1 MVTMEALPAD
11 THSFERDQINCII
24 KVQAQDHG
32 SMMTQITVY
41 QSEAAE
47 DNVRLLLRNAKLI
60 NLHAYGSPPGTFYLI
75 LLQYFCFL
83 WLDLNLVSNLF
94 CDDGTPFHANK
105 VARALT
111 YICRVCVPV
120 QITALF
126 VIGVLDIIPHVC
138 AIIRR
143 LVSDDDIPAMPW
155 DLYASTLGI
164 HVSYTE
170 LGPQEVIPVSRIECP
185 LALIPVYSNII
196 KKDLWITISFDH
208 AGNELEDYLEDKDGE

>member
-1 MVTMEALPAD
+1 YT
-11 THSFERDQINCII
+11 
-24 KVQAQDHG
+24 
-32 SMMTQITVY
+32 
-41 QSEAAE
+41 
-47 DNVRLLLRNAKLI
+47 
-60 NLHAYGSPPGTFYLI
+60 
-75 LLQYFCFL
+75 
-83 WLDLNLVSNLF
+83 DLNLVSDLS
-94 CDDGTPFHANK
+94 CDDGTPFRANK

-111 YICRVCVPV
+111 YIRKDGIRYGCTMNRRTQADSFAFISQGRVRVPV

-126 VIGVLDIIPHVC
+126 VVGVLDTIPHVC
-138 AIIRR
+138 AVVRR

-208 AGNELEDYLEDKDGE
+208 AGN